1 MANYKAGEI
10 SSLISLSLQLVLA
23 ALSGNTETETEAQ
36 QAASG
41 SPGLAPAPMRAM
53 SRGRAVFQNCPPEPG
68 PEHRHHL
75 EFAIHQHQP
84 DDISRQ
90 FMNVF
95 SLKYFSPTYNLES
108 SQLWSLCI
116 R

>member
-1 MANYKAGEI
+1 M
-10 SSLISLSLQLVLA
+10 LA

-53 SRGRAVFQNCPPEPG
+53 SRGRAAVFQNCPPES
-68 PEHRHHL
+68 EYRHHL

-84 DDISRQ
+84 AMTFPDNS
-90 FMNVF
+90 
-95 SLKYFSPTYNLES
+95 
-108 SQLWSLCI
+108 
-116 R
+116 

>member
-1 MANYKAGEI
+1 M
-10 SSLISLSLQLVLA
+10 SLVSLSLQLVLA

-53 SRGRAVFQNCPPEPG
+53 SRGRAVFQNCPPEP
-68 PEHRHHL
+68 EHRHHL

-95 SLKYFSPTYNLES
+95 FFEIFLANIKARILGTMETMHYLSLF
-108 SQLWSLCI
+108 QLNT
-116 R
+116 